1 MSQTAE
7 EQILAA
13 AKQSII
19 DKTHRLQTL
28 DSEAI
33 QALVVELQQV
43 DLPELATVL
52 EQLQVDELSRVFKSL
67 SVEQLSALNEASAA
81 RLEALYPQ
89 AQTAS
94 IPQIQSLKLVDFD
107 DEPEADSSGFS
118 LIDFD
123 AEPEIQPD
131 SEAAKIELREPLWLV
146 NQLTAALYY
155 VQLVHS

>member
-19 DKTHRLQTL
+19 DKTHRLQAL
-28 DSEAI
+28 DADSI
-33 QALVVELQQV
+33 QALIAELQQA
-43 DLPELATVL
+43 DLPELLRVL
-52 EQLQVDELSRVFKSL
+52 ELLQVGDLSRVFNDLSL
-67 SVEQLSALNEASAA
+67 SQLSALNDASAA

-89 AQTAS
+89 EQAS

-107 DEPEADSSGFS
+107 DEPEADAGGFS

-123 AEPEIQPD
+123 AEPGSL
-131 SEAAKIELREPLWLV
+131 SESQAVKLELREPLWLV

-155 VQLVHS
+155 VQVVKF